1 MKKKLYEKKY
11 KIEYD
16 KKHYTF
22 ITFKLKKDEA
32 EDFKN
37 KLKAENVGITEFFKI
52 CIKNYKEILKNY

>member
-1 MKKKLYEKKY
+1 MKKKFDEKKY

>member
-1 MKKKLYEKKY
+1 MEKRFDEKKY

-37 KLKAENVGITEFFKI
+37 KLKTENVGITEFFKI
-52 CIKNYKEILKNY
+52 CIKNYKEILKKY

>member
-1 MKKKLYEKKY
+1 MEKRFDEKKY

-37 KLKAENVGITEFFKI
+37 KLKAENVGITEFLKFVLKI
-52 CIKNYKEILKNY
+52 IKKF